1 MKNDTLVL
9 RAAAALALAA
19 CAALPAQAQTFS
31 VGSEAPS
38 SAEQTS
44 LDLINRFRADPQGEL
59 ARMLGTTTTS
69 LYSGVSLS
77 STGTAGDGTAWSSNF
92 WQSRASVGN
101 SAASAM
107 DSFKVNPGDLLK
119 QWSLLPTAGSLSP
132 YAWNGN
138 LGSSAQQYSQLV
150 VTDAGNTANPH
161 NIAPYALFDFNR
173 YNDAG
178 YNDAGEVGENIARNF
193 PANVAQMHAGFAVDW
208 GGAVPGNGI
217 QNPTGHRDSMLSA
230 TFTEVGIG
238 IVDGYGS
245 GRQTQVQHFG
255 DRFDS
260 SSEYLWGYAW
270 QDALGGSYTFGE
282 GMQGR
287 TVNIKNGLG
296 DVVATGTTDANGG
309 YIVQVVGLSSGN
321 YTVELMDG
329 TTSLGSQLVTIGSAG
344 MYNANFQITAVPEPE
359 TYAMMLLGLGVLGWA
374 GKRRKAA

>member
-19 CAALPAQAQTFS
+19 CAALPVQAQTFT

-38 SAEQTS
+38 GAEQTS

-77 STGTAGDGTAWSSNF
+77 STGTAGDGTLWSSNF

-101 SAASAM
+101 DAASAM
-107 DSFKVNPGDLLK
+107 DYFNVNPGDLLK
-119 QWSLLPTAGSLSP
+119 QWSLLPTAGTLSP

-138 LGSSAQQYSQLV
+138 LGSSAQQYAQLLV
-150 VTDAGNTANPH
+150 TDGGNSNPHDVAPYNPFGFARYTDAGYTN
-161 NIAPYALFDFNR
+161 
-173 YNDAG
+173 AG
-178 YNDAGEVGENIARNF
+178 NVGENIARDF
-193 PANVAQMHAGFAVDW
+193 PADTPYMHAGFAVDW
-208 GGAVPGNGI
+208 GSTGNGI
-217 QNPTGHRDSMLSA
+217 QNPPGHRNSMLSSV
-230 TFTEVGIG
+230 FNEVGIG
-238 IVDGYGS
+238 IVGS
-245 GRQTQVQHFG
+245 YNSGNEIQVQHFG
-255 DRFDS
+255 DRFNS

-296 DVVATGTTDANGG
+296 DVVATGTTDTNGG